1 MTIPNNAAATLAVLH
16 HKRDAELSN
25 GAFARY
31 EPIPLSDRSRYS
43 PTDPAARVELGL
55 GYVQAILAAL
65 HGVVTS
71 FSYDPPGFDGRLTH
85 RSTGSST
92 LYRLSWRDRDG
103 NLAVGGF
110 AHSDSRPTYQVA
122 LLALV
127 QAICRRHAG
136 GVSGID
142 ELIERWFAL
151 VQAMELAFPR
161 SDASIGWNREELAA
175 ACVLP
180 AIRSRM
186 LQVCDALRIT
196 LTYRLPDLT
205 HRGLAIHANDVI
217 PASEGNRVVMLGSLL
232 LNTSGL
238 TLPPSP
244 ASPAEPPATSPP
256 PSPVSPLPAAKR
268 ARRSRS
274 TAKPITPLEAPPVIE
289 PANNSAE
296 RLFGAHIGR
305 IELALR
311 RGGPVMLIGPTAT
324 GKTTQAMA
332 AALRLGY
339 GVEAVT
345 LDEGW
350 EAEDLFGSYTRTH
363 LDHEWRFVP
372 GPVTRWAERAAAGE
386 AVVLLIDELARGHK
400 TVISAV
406 MRLMNEHPRSAVE
419 GMKLPLP
426 DGNDGPFYLVDIRAT
441 QQRIVLP
448 CSRVR
453 IVATANQGEGYG
465 GMDLADPAF
474 GRRFSGGWLHL
485 TGYPADEAA
494 RILADKLGLAPSA
507 PLIRAMQQVE
517 LQVLAYQKKEES
529 LRATLDLATLIAW
542 GRTARY
548 LFEHATTPARGN
560 AALAFQEAARDTW
573 LDRICPLQGASLD
586 PQVERALLEMVM
598 LAAPA
603 SLE

>member
-1 MTIPNNAAATLAVLH
+1 MTTPNNAAATLAVLH

-25 GAFARY
+25 GAFSRY
-31 EPIPLSDRSRYS
+31 EPIPVSDRSRYS

-65 HGVVTS
+65 HGVVSS
-71 FSYDPPGFDGRLTH
+71 FSYDPPGLDGRLTH

-92 LYRLSWRDRDG
+92 LYYLSWRDRDG
-103 NLAVGGF
+103 NLSLGGF
-110 AHSDSRPTYQVA
+110 GHSDRRPTYQVA
-122 LLALV
+122 LVVLV
-127 QAICRRHAG
+127 QAITRRHAG
-136 GVSGID
+136 GVAGVD
-142 ELIERWFAL
+142 ELVERWFAL

-161 SDASIGWNREELAA
+161 SDTSSGWSREELAS

-180 AIRSRM
+180 AIRSRIM
-186 LQVCDALRIT
+186 QVCDALRVS
-196 LTYRLPDLT
+196 LAYRLPDLT
-205 HRGLAIHANDVI
+205 HRGLAIHAADVV
-217 PASEGNRVVMLGSLL
+217 PAGEGNRVVMMGSLL
-232 LNTSGL
+232 LNIRSL

-244 ASPAEPPATSPP
+244 ESPAEVSPPA
-256 PSPVSPLPAAKR
+256 PSPSPTKR
-268 ARRSRS
+268 PRRSRS
-274 TAKPITPLEAPPVIE
+274 PAKPATPVDAPPAPPE
-289 PANNSAE
+289 STNDHTD

-324 GKTTQAMA
+324 GKTTQALA

-350 EAEDLFGSYTRTH
+350 EAEDLFGSYTRTTH
-363 LDHEWRFVP
+363 DHEWRFVP

-386 AVVLLIDELARGHK
+386 SVVLLIDELARGHK

-426 DGNDGPFYLVDIRAT
+426 DGDDGPFYVVDIRAT

-465 GMDLADPAF
+465 GIDLSDPAF

-494 RILADKLGLAPSA
+494 RILGDKLGLAPSA
-507 PLIRAMQQVE
+507 PLIRAMQQVDV
-517 LQVLAYQKKEES
+517 QVLAYQKKEES

-548 LFEHATTPARGN
+548 LFDHATTPARGN
-560 AALAFQEAARDTW
+560 AALAFQEAARDVW
-573 LDRICPLQGASLD
+573 LDRICPLQGANLD
-586 PQVERALLEMVM
+586 PQVERALLEMVTAAATS
-598 LAAPA
+598 LA
-603 SLE
+603 